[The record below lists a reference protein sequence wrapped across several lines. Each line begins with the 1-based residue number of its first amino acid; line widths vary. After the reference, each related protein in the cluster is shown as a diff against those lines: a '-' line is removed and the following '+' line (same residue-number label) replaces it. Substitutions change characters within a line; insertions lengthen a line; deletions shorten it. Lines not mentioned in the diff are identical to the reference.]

1 MQFTL
6 WKNVNLHLEETT
18 MMPSSI
24 QQRLGDLRQ
33 FMAEHGLQAFV
44 VPTTDP
50 HASEYTPLHYESRKW
65 LTGFSGSAGTAVV
78 TLYDA
83 ALWTDSRY
91 FIAAAEELRDT
102 GIQLMKEG
110 MNATPGIA
118 QWLAN
123 QLRQG
128 DCVGLDGMV
137 NPVGVV
143 QQLQH
148 DLMPAGISVNCQWD
162 PFESIWENRP
172 PLPLD
177 TIKVHPLQYA
187 GEKAEDKTKRLRQR
201 LSQRGC
207 TGMLVS
213 ALDEIAWLLNLR
225 GSDVHC
231 TPVFVAYCLVAEE
244 EVVLFADR
252 RKISSDTLAYLSAA
266 QIRLQEYSQIIPYL
280 QKHPAGRMLFTQN
293 VNASLYYA
301 VEGHDIVM
309 GDSPIAEM
317 KAIKN
322 PVECDGFRRAMER
335 DGVALVQFL
344 RWLKPAVQ
352 AGTETEISI
361 GDKLRHLRSRQPLYQ
376 GLSFDTIAA
385 YTHHGAIVHY
395 EATPGSDIP
404 LKPQGFL
411 LLDSGAHYLDG
422 TTDIT
427 RTIALGEPTQ
437 EEKFIYTLVLKGHIA
452 LSRCR
457 FPSGSSGTQLDL
469 AARYAMW
476 QEGYNYGHGTGH
488 GVGSFLCVHEGPHQI
503 RMNYKSAPL
512 SEGVIVTDEP
522 GLYIEGKFGVRI
534 ENMLLCVP
542 YKDSAFGTFVQFEPL
557 TLCPIDTTPIDFS
570 ILTETERNWLNE
582 YHAHVRDRL
591 LPLLDDPDDSQWL
604 IAATQPI

>member
-231 TPVFVAYCLVAEE
+231 TIGG
-244 EVVLFADR
+244 
-252 RKISSDTLAYLSAA
+252 KYL
-266 QIRLQEYSQIIPYL
+266 QIRL
-280 QKHPAGRMLFTQN
+280 
-293 VNASLYYA
+293 
-301 VEGHDIVM
+301 
-309 GDSPIAEM
+309 PI
-317 KAIKN
+317 
-322 PVECDGFRRAMER
+322 
-335 DGVALVQFL
+335 
-344 RWLKPAVQ
+344 
-352 AGTETEISI
+352 S
-361 GDKLRHLRSRQPLYQ
+361 
-376 GLSFDTIAA
+376 
-385 YTHHGAIVHY
+385 
-395 EATPGSDIP
+395 
-404 LKPQGFL
+404 L
-411 LLDSGAHYLDG
+411 LLKSGCRSIL
-422 TTDIT
+422 
-427 RTIALGEPTQ
+427 R
-437 EEKFIYTLVLKGHIA
+437 
-452 LSRCR
+452 LSR
-457 FPSGSSGTQLDL
+457 
-469 AARYAMW
+469 
-476 QEGYNYGHGTGH
+476 
-488 GVGSFLCVHEGPHQI
+488 
-503 RMNYKSAPL
+503 
-512 SEGVIVTDEP
+512 
-522 GLYIEGKFGVRI
+522 
-534 ENMLLCVP
+534 
-542 YKDSAFGTFVQFEPL
+542 TFK
-557 TLCPIDTTPIDFS
+557 S
-570 ILTETERNWLNE
+570 ILQGACCLRRMSMPPCTMLWKVTTSSW
-582 YHAHVRDRL
+582 VI
-591 LPLLDDPDDSQWL
+591 LP
-604 IAATQPI
+604 

>member
-231 TPVFVAYCLVAEE
+231 TPVFVAYCLVA
-244 EVVLFADR
+244 R
-252 RKISSDTLAYLSAA
+252 RLLLPRWPSAPWSPCLP
-266 QIRLQEYSQIIPYL
+266 I

-503 RMNYKSAPL
+503 RMNYKPAPL